1 MLNSLL
7 RFAPILLLLVYG
19 CVQRIDVNKYF
30 DRTAPFSVSVT
41 DTLKKETTTYV
52 VNPNTSKYTRFT
64 NWLESNQDGW
74 QKSPASYIGDIMV
87 KQKGF
92 TLLRLRSRGVMVSF
106 PDNSVKS
113 LQYTKNCDKED
124 LDFLRH

>member
-7 RFAPILLLLVYG
+7 RFASILLLLVSG

-30 DRTAPFSVSVT
+30 DRTASFSVSVT

-52 VNPNTSKYTRFT
+52 LNPNASKYTRFT

-92 TLLRLRSRGVMVSF
+92 TLLRLRSRGVMISF
-106 PDNSVKS
+106 PDNSMNS
-113 LQYTKNCDKED
+113 LQYTNNCDKED
-124 LDFLRH
+124 FDFLRH